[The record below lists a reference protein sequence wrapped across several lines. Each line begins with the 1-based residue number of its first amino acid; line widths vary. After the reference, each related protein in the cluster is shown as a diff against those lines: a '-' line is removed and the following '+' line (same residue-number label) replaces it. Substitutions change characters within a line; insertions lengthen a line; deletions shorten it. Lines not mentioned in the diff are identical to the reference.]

1 MEGRET
7 RKFYLM
13 RHGERLDYVFG
24 DWMSQCFNKYGD
36 YFPTNLNMPD
46 TIPKRPQGHHV
57 YLHDPPL
64 TKTGIFQ
71 AQLTGEA
78 FKKAQLDVSHVY
90 CSPSLRCIQTCDAFL
105 KGCSKKSEIKIRVEP
120 GLYEWWVVFGDRLPD
135 WLTPKELAEEGFNI
149 DLEYK
154 PIITIDELGSRKET
168 FAEYCSR
175 CLVVSTE
182 AVNAHAIGNVL
193 FVAHGG
199 TLAVCSWEITGE
211 KSKPMEEAKDDV
223 SAIPYCGFMEVR
235 QTGDNWEKNGSP
247 FLQFSHTS
255 NAVFDYNRLL

>member
-24 DWMSQCFNKYGD
+24 DWMSQCFDKHGD

-46 TIPKRPQGHHV
+46 TVPKRPQGHHV
-57 YLHDPPL
+57 HIHDPPL

-120 GLYEWWVVFGDRLPD
+120 GLYEWWVLFGDRLPD
-135 WLTPKELAEEGFNI
+135 WLTPKELYNTYRGS
-149 DLEYK
+149 
-154 PIITIDELGSRKET
+154 ITS
-168 FAEYCSR
+168 
-175 CLVVSTE
+175 
-182 AVNAHAIGNVL
+182 NVL
-193 FVAHGG
+193 
-199 TLAVCSWEITGE
+199 AV
-211 KSKPMEEAKDDV
+211 
-223 SAIPYCGFMEVR
+223 PYCGVIVVR
-235 QTGDNWEKNGSP
+235 QMEISGTRMGDIFAAQPHS
-247 FLQFSHTS
+247 
-255 NAVFDYNRLL
+255 